1 MTWGGTTAEKRLPP
15 ATPPNRLFGWQPV
28 TDSPSTSTTTTA
40 DLSDLAGTAVVL
52 RFHLDGNARLYS
64 YRFGDPDPHLR
75 GSD

>member
-1 MTWGGTTAEKRLPP
+1 MTWGRTTAEKRLPP
-15 ATPPNRLFGWQPV
+15 ATPPNRLFVWQPV
-28 TDSPSTSTTTTA
+28 TDSPSTSTTTA
-40 DLSDLAGTAVVL
+40 DLPDLAGKAVVL